1 MRAAWRTLRT
11 RANKFENNTARHKKD
26 LSSEE
31 FLAEHEQRRQPHRH
45 QRQQNDKHHSAD
57 IALPGQRHVHAKETE
72 NHSWYGQDNG
82 NGCQHFHH

>member
-45 QRQQNDKHHSAD
+45 QR
-57 IALPGQRHVHAKETE
+57 
-72 NHSWYGQDNG
+72 
-82 NGCQHFHH
+82 